1 MKIGYFLIILI
12 ILVTNSV
19 HSMVFSDGLEHLDKL
34 LEKSLRYKQNQLN
47 YEESLRCGVILKS
60 LRIRKD
66 PAFESISDGF
76 QIKWNDILY
85 NAEKNLVELLLYES
99 SKVVAKLEIDVNK
112 ELMNRH
118 PNDYK
123 EKHVHLSKKH
133 KGYEN
138 ELENGD

>member
-1 MKIGYFLIILI
+1 MIPKG
-12 ILVTNSV
+12 
-19 HSMVFSDGLEHLDKL
+19 
-34 LEKSLRYKQNQLN
+34 
-47 YEESLRCGVILKS
+47 

-118 PNDYK
+118 PNDCK